1 MQNTSER
8 IFVSC
13 RTGSGDLAPFEF
25 DNLGSILANLP
36 GMSDIRIQ
44 YSGGNL
50 TLSWLL
56 LCEKRADLGQWL
68 YRHQDYY
75 GTMQGVVFDN
85 QAQADGFT
93 LALDQMRM
101 WQRLGGTYA
110 KVDNK

>member
-8 IFVSC
+8 IFVSY
-13 RTGSGDLAPFEF
+13 RTASGLTSFEF
-25 DNLGSILANLP
+25 DNLASILANLP
-36 GMSDIRIQ
+36 GMSDIQIQ

-50 TLSWLL
+50 TLSWRL
-56 LCEKRADLGQWL
+56 LCEKRTDLGWWL

-85 QAQADGFT
+85 QVQADGFT

-101 WQRLGGTYA
+101 WQRLGGA
-110 KVDNK
+110 WSPR

>member
-8 IFVSC
+8 IFVSY
-13 RTGSGDLAPFEF
+13 RTASGLTSFEF
-25 DNLGSILANLP
+25 DNLASILANLP
-36 GMSDIRIQ
+36 GMSDIQIQ

-50 TLSWLL
+50 TLSWRL
-56 LCEKRADLGQWL
+56 LCEKRTDLGWWL

-85 QAQADGFT
+85 QAQADGFA

-101 WQRLGGTYA
+101 WQRLGGA
-110 KVDNK
+110 WSPR

>member
-8 IFVSC
+8 IFVAY
-13 RTGSGDLAPFEF
+13 RTASGLTSFEF
-25 DNLGSILANLP
+25 DNLASILANLP
-36 GMSDIRIQ
+36 GMSDIQIQ

-50 TLSWLL
+50 TLSWRL
-56 LCEKRADLGQWL
+56 LCEKRTDLGWWL

-101 WQRLGGTYA
+101 WQRLGGA
-110 KVDNK
+110 WSPQ

>member
-13 RTGSGDLAPFEF
+13 RTGSGDVAPFEF

-56 LCEKRADLGQWL
+56 VCEKRTDLGYYLHRYQE
-68 YRHQDYY
+68 YY

-85 QAQADGFT
+85 QVQADGFT

-101 WQRLGGTYA
+101 WQRLGGA
-110 KVDNK
+110 WSPR